1 MNDDDDH
8 DASWNVRGG
17 FDGIVIG
24 VAVALLGPTWGP
36 VS

>member
-8 DASWNVRGG
+8 DARGNVRGG

-24 VAVALLGPTWGP
+24 VAVALLGPTRGFL
-36 VS
+36 S